1 MNLTKLYWC
10 YVDKKIRYT
19 NRKIKELIQE
29 MDGNGC
35 YIFIH
40 LEEIELKENLF

>member
-29 MDGNGC
+29 MDRNGC